1 MITDLP
7 GRIDLLVT
15 AIVTLGVIWRRRAI
29 SARRNEP
36 RAGISRTLDF
46 LTGTVCVLFLV
57 YWVGILLRLWGS
69 R

>member
-7 GRIDLLVT
+7 GRIDLVVL
-15 AIVTLGVIWRRRAI
+15 AIVTLGVLWRRRAI

-36 RAGISRTLDF
+36 RGGISRTLDF
-46 LTGTVCVLFLV
+46 LTAAVCALYLV